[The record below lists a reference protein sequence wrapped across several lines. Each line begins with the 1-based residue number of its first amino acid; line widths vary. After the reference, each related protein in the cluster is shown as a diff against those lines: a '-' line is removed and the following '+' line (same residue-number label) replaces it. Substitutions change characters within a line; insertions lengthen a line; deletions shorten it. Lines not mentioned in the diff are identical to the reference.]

1 MRAGIAQSMIVFMDN
16 DHEAPELV
24 TIRQFGNMSDA
35 VLAQGC
41 LESAGIESFLADSN
55 MGRMDW
61 PVTRGMRLQVSSDD
75 ADAAIAMLEQPEADD
90 ADG

>member
-1 MRAGIAQSMIVFMDN
+1 MIVFMDN

-75 ADAAIAMLEQPEADD
+75 ADAAIAMLEQPAADD